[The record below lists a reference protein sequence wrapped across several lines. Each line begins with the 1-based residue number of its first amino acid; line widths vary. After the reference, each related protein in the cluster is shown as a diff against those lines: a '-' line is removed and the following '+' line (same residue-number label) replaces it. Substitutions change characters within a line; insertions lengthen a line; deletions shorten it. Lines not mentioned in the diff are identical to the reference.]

1 MQTATFFTLAA
12 IAGTAFSATPEPTHA
27 VKGKAGSAAGAPEP
41 RTVTVTTTI
50 NRNSAGSNVISM
62 AGAALAGTLALAS
75 FM

>member
-1 MQTATFFTLAA
+1 MQTATLFTLAA
-12 IAGTAFSATPEPTHA
+12 IAGTAFSASPEPTHA
-27 VKGKAGSAAGAPEP
+27 VKGKAAAAPEA

-50 NRNSAGSNVISM
+50 NRNGASSNVLSM